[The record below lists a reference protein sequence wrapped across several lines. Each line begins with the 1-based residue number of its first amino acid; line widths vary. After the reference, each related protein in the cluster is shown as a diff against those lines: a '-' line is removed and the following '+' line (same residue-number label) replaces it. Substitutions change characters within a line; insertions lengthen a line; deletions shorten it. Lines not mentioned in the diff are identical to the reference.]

1 MSDVIPPNADAMEEP
16 AAEPVAGDAEL
27 ERLKAQNEE
36 YLSGWRRAQ
45 ADYANLKRDGERD
58 RADSVKYA
66 NAALL
71 ERLLPAIDQYETAM
85 RFAPDL
91 SALPDDAH
99 KKVENWATGL
109 RAVQSLWEATF
120 REVGLERVPTDGAFD
135 PNLHEAVGETE
146 TEGVPAGNIASV
158 VQGGWKIGT
167 KLIRPA
173 RVIVAK

>member
-1 MSDVIPPNADAMEEP
+1 MSDAIPPNADAKEEP
-16 AAEPVAGDAEL
+16 AAVPSTSEAEL
-27 ERLKAQNEE
+27 ERLRAQNEE

-58 RADSVKYA
+58 RSESVKYA

-91 SALPDDAH
+91 SGLPDDAR
-99 KKVENWATGL
+99 KKVENWAIGL
-109 RAVQSLWEATF
+109 RAVQSLWESTF

-146 TEGVPAGNIASV
+146 AEGVPAGNVASV
-158 VQGGWKIGT
+158 VQGGWKLGE
-167 KLIRPA
+167 KLLRPA
-173 RVIVAK
+173 RVMVAK